1 MNDLCGDN
9 NVGRVVGDVT
19 SVGAVRESDEPG
31 LSPGGA
37 PLVAHLPV
45 APGRGVHAHGLHAVV
60 HVLAAAGDDAALVR
74 VPGGGVQGLVDAE
87 EDRRGGRSA
96 GGAVQCQRRLRIGDT
111 AVRTSV
117 VAATIARFFAS
128 CASSSARSGVGAFET
143 VTGAAGVGTGS
154 SVSHTSR
161 SSRVIGGLFSL
172 SARSTG
178 KRAVVE
184 ILETTVS
191 FAPPKLNPLT
201 AIVLLPTTLTGF
213 GFAALTPGTPT
224 AIPPRPQ

>member
-1 MNDLCGDN
+1 MLPGRYGDAYR
-9 NVGRVVGDVT
+9 G
-19 SVGAVRESDEPG
+19 
-31 LSPGGA
+31 GGA
-37 PLVAHLPV
+37 RRTGGPPV
-45 APGRGVHAHGLHAVV
+45 CRCASSASR
-60 HVLAAAGDDAALVR
+60 AA
-74 VPGGGVQGLVDAE
+74 
-87 EDRRGGRSA
+87 
-96 GGAVQCQRRLRIGDT
+96 RIGDA

-117 VAATIARFFAS
+117 VAAAIARFFAS

-143 VTGAAGVGTGS
+143 VTGAAAGVGTGS

-172 SARSTG
+172 SARSIG
-178 KRAVVE
+178 NLFVVE
-184 ILETTVS
+184 IFTTMVS
-191 FAPPKLNPLT
+191 FDPPKLNPLT